1 MALRVVALVLTTP
14 TARALTPPTRVLPGR
29 RAVVAAA
36 APAAAPDPRRGV
48 RGADLSRLLQARIRR
63 ELWLRHRR
71 NCPYAA
77 AAGLVLRAEPTGIAR
92 AHALVHVC
100 YGARLCAFLLWREL
114 SVAKFRKLRE
124 KIERSAPQG
133 SRLKRAPF
141 ILQCGLLYR
150 LMTLPVVASARGAA
164 PTGLRG
170 ALAATA
176 CVGAWAG
183 FGLAALG
190 DGYKSFAKRRDP
202 GRLVTGGPYALVP
215 PPKLPG
221 RAAAVARELGTVGL
235 LHMNLSVASAATA
248 FASLL
253 GCAGIQFVLLRAT
266 TNLDARQAVAY
277 GDEPR
282 YRSWKAWRGPI
293 AKAEHG
299 VQDRRDFRVASSPQA
314 CRRSP
319 AAG

>member
-1 MALRVVALVLTTP
+1 M
-14 TARALTPPTRVLPGR
+14 G
-29 RAVVAAA
+29 
-36 APAAAPDPRRGV
+36 
-48 RGADLSRLLQARIRR
+48 SEMCIRDR
-63 ELWLRHRR
+63 
-71 NCPYAA
+71 
-77 AAGLVLRAEPTGIAR
+77 
-92 AHALVHVC
+92 
-100 YGARLCAFLLWREL
+100 
-114 SVAKFRKLRE
+114 FRKLRE

-141 ILQCGLLYR
+141 ITQCALLYW

-176 CVGAWAG
+176 CAGAWAG

-202 GRLVTGGPYALVP
+202 GRLVTGGPYALVRHP
-215 PPKLPG
+215 NYQGEQLLWL
-221 RAAAVARELGTVGL
+221 ASWAVGL

-293 AKAEHG
+293 AKAETG
-299 VQDRRDFRVASSPQA
+299 SKTDVSELYN
-314 CRRSP
+314 
-319 AAG
+319 

>member
-1 MALRVVALVLTTP
+1 MALRVVALLT

-29 RAVVAAA
+29 RAVAVSA
-36 APAAAPDPRRGV
+36 APAALPTLAAACALPTCLGFYKREYGV
-48 RGADLSRLLQARIRR
+48 SYGYGISI
-63 ELWLRHRR
+63 
-71 NCPYAA
+71 AA
-77 AAGLVLRAEPTGIAR
+77 AAGLVLRSEPTGIAR

-100 YGARLCAFLLWREL
+100 YGVRLCAFLLWREL
-114 SVAKFRKLRE
+114 AVSKFRKLRE

-141 ILQCGLLYR
+141 IIQCGLLYW
-150 LMTLPVVASARGAA
+150 LMSLPVVASARGAA

-183 FGLAALG
+183 FALAAVG
-190 DGYKSFAKRRDP
+190 DAYKSFAKRRDP
-202 GRLVTGGPYALVP
+202 GKLVTGGPFALLRHP
-215 PPKLPG
+215 NYQGEQLLWL
-221 RAAAVARELGTVGL
+221 ASWAVGL
-235 LHMNLSVASAATA
+235 LHMNLSVASVATA

-266 TNLDARQAVAY
+266 TNLDARQAVQY
-277 GDEPR
+277 GDDAA

-293 AKAEHG
+293 AKAETG
-299 VQDRRDFRVASSPQA
+299 SKTDVSELYN
-314 CRRSP
+314 
-319 AAG
+319 